1 MIPVAL
7 TIASSDSSNGAGVSA
22 DLRVFEKFGVYGTM
36 AISNVTAQNSK
47 GVSKIFKVAP
57 RILEAQ
63 IDAIVKDF
71 DVKAC
76 KVGMLFSPEI
86 VNCVAKRIK
95 RRNIPNV
102 ILDIPIIS
110 KNGLQI
116 TKESA
121 YKAIVKNLLPLSYL
135 ITPNKMEAEK
145 LAQMEINS
153 REDIEEAC
161 KKILNLGVKNVLIK
175 GGHLETPCDIFFDGK
190 DFYEF
195 SGEKYSDKNVHGT
208 GCALSSAICANIA
221 KGLDLKDSISISKD
235 FLNKSIESAIR
246 LGKGNMDFMF

>member
-7 TIASSDSSNGAGVSA
+7 TIASSDSSNGAGISA
-22 DLRVFEKFGVYGTM
+22 DIRVFEKFGVYGTL
-36 AISNVTAQNSK
+36 AIANVTAQNSK
-47 GVSKIFKVAP
+47 GVAKVYKIAP
-57 RILEAQ
+57 RIIEAQ
-63 IDAIVKDF
+63 IDTIVKDF

-76 KVGMLFSPEI
+76 KIGMLFAPEI

-95 RRNIPNV
+95 RRNIPNI

-135 ITPNKMEAEK
+135 ITPNRMEAEK
-145 LAQMEINS
+145 LSGIEINS
-153 REDIEEAC
+153 QESIEEAC
-161 KKILNLGVKNVLIK
+161 KRIYDLGVKNVLIK
-175 GGHLETPCDIFFDGK
+175 GGHLDKPCDILYDGE
-190 DFYEF
+190 DFSEF
-195 SGEKYSDKNVHGT
+195 LGEKYLDKNVHGT

-221 KGLDLKDSISISKD
+221 KGNDLKTSIHISKE
-235 FLNKSIESAIR
+235 FLNKSIENSIR
-246 LGKGNMDFMF
+246 LGKGNMDFIF